1 MERKSIV
8 RWRGGRCDRA
18 VWTPD
23 RKAWRFCRAFP
34 LWYNI
39 HEMKIVDCDYF
50 VVGSGMA
57 GLMSA
62 LHLAAYG
69 KVVVATK
76 GRLQDC
82 NTNFAQGG
90 ICCVM
95 DPEDTFDKH
104 ARDTMIAGAW
114 LGKSKV
120 VHEICEHAPEG
131 IQDLIDCGVK
141 FAKKKGGAWDLAREG
156 GHGARRIFHAGDIT
170 GEKCEA
176 AMIRRVK
183 RAKGIDIREGTV
195 VIDLIMTKRIGI
207 KGENRCVGAYVLNKE
222 SGEIYAVRSPNTI
235 LATGGCGKV
244 YLYTCNPDTATGD
257 GIALAWRAGAK
268 IENMEFIQFHPTC
281 LYHPQA
287 KRFLISEAVRG
298 EGAVLV
304 NRDGR
309 EFMEK
314 YDPRGSLAP
323 RDIVARSIDSE
334 MKRTGDDCMFL
345 DIRKKGRAYL
355 MTRFPNIYHKCMEF
369 GIDMAKDLI
378 PIVPAA
384 HYTCGGIQA
393 TTDGQTSIT
402 GLSAVGECACTGLHG
417 ANRLASNS
425 LMEALVCARLT
436 AARLGPR
443 PERFKKS
450 PRIPDWRI
458 GSAVPPDEAVL
469 VAHMWDEIR
478 RLMWDYVGIVRTNK
492 RLARAAH
499 RIKTLRRE
507 IREYYFRYLVTP
519 DTLELRNL
527 AVCAELIVKSAQKR
541 HESRGLHYTLDY
553 PRMSKKA
560 VQTVIPGFHG

>member
-1 MERKSIV
+1 V
-8 RWRGGRCDRA
+8 
-18 VWTPD
+18 
-23 RKAWRFCRAFP
+23 
-34 LWYNI
+34 
-39 HEMKIVDCDYF
+39 KIVDCDYF
-50 VVGSGMA
+50 VVGSGMS
-57 GLMSA
+57 GLMTA
-62 LHLAAYG
+62 LHLASYG
-69 KVVVATK
+69 RVTVVTK
-76 GRLQDC
+76 ERLQDC

-95 DPEDTFDKH
+95 DAADSFDKH

-114 LGKSKV
+114 LGKSSV
-120 VHEICEHAPEG
+120 VHEICERAPEG
-131 IQDLIDCGVK
+131 IQDLIGCGVR
-141 FAKKKGGAWDLAREG
+141 FARKKDGSWDLTREG
-156 GHGARRIFHAGDIT
+156 GHSARRIFHAGDIT
-170 GEKCEA
+170 GERCEA
-176 AMIRRVK
+176 AMIRRV
-183 RAKGIDIREGTV
+183 RATRAIDIRERTI
-195 VIDLIMTKRIGI
+195 VIDLIMTKRLGL
-207 KGENRCVGAYVLNKE
+207 KGENRCVGAYVLDKV
-222 SGEIYAVRSPNTI
+222 SGEIYAIRSANTI

-304 NRDGR
+304 NKHGKP
-309 EFMEK
+309 FMQK

-355 MTRFPNIYHKCMEF
+355 MNRFPNIYHKCMEF

-393 TTDGQTSIT
+393 TTDGRTSIR
-402 GLSAVGECACTGLHG
+402 GLSAVGECASTGLHG

-436 AARLGPR
+436 AARLGPHPDKCR
-443 PERFKKS
+443 LPA
-450 PRIPDWRI
+450 IPAWKI

-469 VAHMWDEIR
+469 VSHMWDEIR

-499 RIKTLRRE
+499 RIKTLRSE
-507 IREYYFRYLVTP
+507 IRDYYFRYLVTP

-541 HESRGLHYTLDY
+541 HETRGLHYTLDY
-553 PRMSKKA
+553 PRQSKRA
-560 VQTVIPGFHG
+560 VQTILPGFNG

>member
-1 MERKSIV
+1 
-8 RWRGGRCDRA
+8 
-18 VWTPD
+18 
-23 RKAWRFCRAFP
+23 
-34 LWYNI
+34 
-39 HEMKIVDCDYF
+39 MKIVDCDYF

-183 RAKGIDIREGTV
+183 RAKGIDIREGTI

-207 KGENRCVGAYVLNKE
+207 KGENRCVGAYVLNKA
-222 SGEIYAVRSPNTI
+222 SGEIYAIRSPNTI

-304 NRDGR
+304 NKHGKP
-309 EFMEK
+309 FMKK

-393 TTDGQTSIT
+393 TTDGVTSIK
-402 GLSAVGECACTGLHG
+402 GLSAVGECASTGLHG

-436 AARLGPR
+436 AARLGPH
-443 PERFKKS
+443 PESFKKL
-450 PRIPDWRI
+450 PAIPDWRI

-553 PRMSKKA
+553 PRMAKKA
-560 VQTVIPGFHG
+560 VQTVLPGFNG

>member
-1 MERKSIV
+1 MSK
-8 RWRGGRCDRA
+8 
-18 VWTPD
+18 TP
-23 RKAWRFCRAFP
+23 K
-34 LWYNI
+34 
-39 HEMKIVDCDYF
+39 MKTVDCDYF

-62 LHLAAYG
+62 LHLASYG
-69 KVVVATK
+69 KVVLVTK
-76 GRLQDC
+76 ERLADC

-95 DPEDTFDKH
+95 DAADSFDKH

-114 LGKSKV
+114 LGKSSV

-131 IQDLIDCGVK
+131 IQDLVDCGVK
-141 FAKKKGGAWDLAREG
+141 FGRKDDGSWDLTREG
-156 GHGARRIFHAGDIT
+156 GHSARRILHAGDIT

-176 AMIRRVK
+176 AMIRRIRK
-183 RAKGIDIREGTV
+183 SDIDVREHNI
-195 VIDLIMTKRIGI
+195 VIDLVMSRRIGI
-207 KGENRCVGAYVLNKE
+207 PGENRCLGAYVMDKAT
-222 SGEIYAVRSPNTI
+222 GEIYAVRSPNTI

-244 YLYTCNPDTATGD
+244 YLYTCNPDTASGD
-257 GIALAWRAGAK
+257 GIAIAWRAGAK
-268 IENMEFIQFHPTC
+268 IENMEFVQFHPTC

-304 NRDGR
+304 DKRGR
-309 EFMEK
+309 EFMKK

-334 MKRTGDDCMFL
+334 MKRTGGDCMYL
-345 DIRKKGRAYL
+345 DIRKKGAAYL
-355 MTRFPNIYHKCMEF
+355 KKRFPNIYAKCLSF

-384 HYTCGGIQA
+384 HYICGGIQA
-393 TTDGQTSIT
+393 TTDGRTSIK

-436 AARLGPR
+436 AARLGPH
-443 PERFKKS
+443 PERYGTGNGERGTGM
-450 PRIPDWRI
+450 PEIPDWKT
-458 GSAVPPDEAVL
+458 GDAVPPDEAVL
-469 VAHMWDEIR
+469 VTHMWDEIR

-499 RIKTLRRE
+499 RLRTLRRE
-507 IREYYFRYLVTP
+507 IRDYYFRYLVTP

-527 AVCAELIVKSAQKR
+527 AVCAELIVKSAQRR

-553 PRMSKKA
+553 PRQSKRVK
-560 VQTVIPGFHG
+560 QTVLPGYRGK